1 MRKDAVSVSVI
12 GLLCSRQYHRAN
24 RKRKLTLEGLFS
36 SVDLFLQLITYVKRS
51 CLRFFKSYLR
61 NIQRYL
67 ESEKIDLDEF
77 AKVTFVSSIDFQHG
91 TVCASFRFEN
101 QIIEFEMFLN
111 SFTSTKGELNA
122 TSIYCLK
129 QESANYLFNLNNIPN
144 TTSLNMP
151 ITGQTE
157 SGGGLVTI
165 IKKNEINSCF
175 FLER

>member
-1 MRKDAVSVSVI
+1 MSEIVDSQHNALRQHYTDAPPEI
-12 GLLCSRQYHRAN
+12 F
-24 RKRKLTLEGLFS
+24 LFA
-36 SVDLFLQLITYVKRS
+36 LKKIK
-51 CLRFFKSYLR
+51 KNKR